1 MATDNTARA
10 ILQHF
15 MAMRQPFG
23 SLFATYENLFRQI
36 QLTPSG
42 LLQKCGGP
50 LGNCIHAAQR
60 APQWPPPGQAL
71 AQTRPH
77 KFAHRPP
84 IFCFRLLANDP
95 ADILT
100 AAAAARSCHHKLSW
114 ASASCCVG
122 SDGGQHVQQQ
132 QPPSLPPACN
142 KLM

>member
-95 ADILT
+95 ADIPT
-100 AAAAARSCHHKLSW
+100 AAAARSCHHKLSW